1 MRAVG
6 TQGRKAEE
14 DSKLEE
20 TGNILRKSEIFV
32 VGALVRIKT
41 TKLTE

>member
-1 MRAVG
+1 MG
-6 TQGRKAEE
+6 IQGRKAEK

-20 TGNILRKSEIFV
+20 TGNILQKSEICV

-41 TKLTE
+41 TNLTE